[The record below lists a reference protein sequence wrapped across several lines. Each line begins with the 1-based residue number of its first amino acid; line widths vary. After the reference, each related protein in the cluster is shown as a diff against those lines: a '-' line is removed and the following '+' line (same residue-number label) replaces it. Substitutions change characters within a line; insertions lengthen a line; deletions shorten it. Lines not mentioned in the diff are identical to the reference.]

1 MRLVQGHQWGVAPA
15 AWLIGHADD
24 TLAGIKQACSATS
37 VAPMYGCLL
46 EWPENAT
53 VMARGSGV
61 GGRQGFGGASIHH
74 SGKSDAVV
82 RTFISID
89 FFEAVA
95 VDARAWVSRGL

>member
-1 MRLVQGHQWGVAPA
+1 MNYEPSEARLAVHKFPDQPA
-15 AWLIGHADD
+15 NDQ
-24 TLAGIKQACSATS
+24 KESR
-37 VAPMYGCLL
+37 
-46 EWPENAT
+46 
-53 VMARGSGV
+53 ARRRGTGV
-61 GGRQGFGGASIHH
+61 GGRQGCGGASIHH